1 MTSGKK
7 ELKQLLTEY
16 QEVEL
21 IKIDEPAGRIRLVI
35 DSNDIRELADNIKEV
50 GQIQPIKL
58 AKNKSRYEIVAGERR
73 FLAVKSLGYKKIK
86 AIVETMTREQIA
98 LERASENLLR
108 TDLTPIEEGAVYAD
122 LAEKYNMSLRQI
134 GDKFGK
140 AASGV
145 KRMIDLLALEPEIQ
159 QAIHTRQ
166 ITMVVGFALNQ
177 IDEPKQRGYY
187 LETAIENGCTSTTA
201 EVWLKDFRRASAPGR
216 SLVEQGRPLEPN
228 IEISK
233 IYQAC
238 ELCEEAV
245 EMQKAKMIRIC
256 PACYKI
262 IIENLK
268 QGG

>member
-1 MTSGKK
+1 MQKK
-7 ELKQLLTEY
+7 SKIEEY
-16 QEVEL
+16 QEIDL
-21 IKIDEPAGRIRLVI
+21 NLIDEPEGRIRLDVE
-35 DSNDIRELADNIKEV
+35 SESIRELADNIKEV

-58 AKNKSRYEIVAGERR
+58 AKNKTRFEIVAGHRR

-86 AIVETMTREQIA
+86 AITGIMTPEQIA

-145 KRMIDLLALEPEIQ
+145 KRMINLLTLEPEIQ
-159 QAIHTRQ
+159 QAIHKNS
-166 ITMVVGFALNQ
+166 ISMVVGVELNK
-177 IDEPKQRGYY
+177 IDESKQRAYY

-201 EVWLKDFRRASAPGR
+201 ETWVKDFRRASTPGR
-216 SLVEQGRPLEPN
+216 AMVEQGVPLEVN
-228 IEISK
+228 IQTNK

-238 ELCEEAV
+238 EICEEPV
-245 EMQKAKMIRIC
+245 EMQKMKMLRIC
-256 PACYKI
+256 PGCFKI
-262 IIENLK
+262 IIDNLK

>member
-1 MTSGKK
+1 MKNGKGT
-7 ELKQLLTEY
+7 LKQVSVVY
-16 QEVEL
+16 QEVDL
-21 IKIDEPAGRIRLVI
+21 SLIDEPDGRIRLVI
-35 DSNDIRELADNIKEV
+35 ESIDIKELADNIKEV

-108 TDLTPIEEGAVYAD
+108 TDLTPIEEGAVYAN
-122 LAEKYNMSLRQI
+122 LAEEHNMSLRQI

-140 AASGV
+140 ANSMI
-145 KRMIDLLALEPEIQ
+145 KTKIDLLTLEPEIQ
-159 QAIHTRQ
+159 QAIHSKQ
-166 ITMVVGFALNQ
+166 ITMVVGIALNQ
-177 IDEPKQRGYY
+177 IDEPKQRAYY

-216 SLVEQGRPLEPN
+216 SLVEQGRPLEPS
-228 IEISK
+228 IETNK

-238 ELCEEAV
+238 EICEEPV
-245 EMQKAKMIRIC
+245 EIQAAKMLRVC
-256 PACYKI
+256 PGCFKI
-262 IIENLK
+262 IVDNLK